1 MSRLAW
7 RLPSGEEARLNAG
20 FFCPQDTPLLV
31 ARHHVPAASTQDA
44 KERMPPGESSAG
56 GTQSRPPTTR
66 CEEHGMFGS
75 CVLAAAS
82 RDPRSLRV
90 RCAAAVALAEEQLG
104 ASLPRICAR
113 DADDTRA
120 SQPA

>member
-1 MSRLAW
+1 
-7 RLPSGEEARLNAG
+7 
-20 FFCPQDTPLLV
+20 
-31 ARHHVPAASTQDA
+31 
-44 KERMPPGESSAG
+44 
-56 GTQSRPPTTR
+56 
-66 CEEHGMFGS
+66 MFGS